1 MFLEILQNS
10 QANTYE
16 LCEISKN
23 TFFTEH
29 VWATA
34 SFVRMLYKLRNSYNI
49 YSSIDAEILK
59 IIRTFSK
66 KWNLLILSNSSQ
78 KSCKIKELLE

>member
-59 IIRTFSK
+59 IIRTFS
-66 KWNLLILSNSSQ
+66 
-78 KSCKIKELLE
+78 